1 MQLLK
6 DEGIHIE
13 FDLNEDVFDQ
23 INQVYIDTRYP
34 GDSSLLPEVKPS
46 KSKVIEFL
54 DEAER
59 IYHIAEQRI
68 EEY

>member
-6 DEGIHIE
+6 DEGINIDFSLDE
-13 FDLNEDVFDQ
+13 EVLDQ

-34 GDSSLLPEVKPS
+34 GDSSLLPESEPS

-54 DEAER
+54 DEAEK
-59 IYHIAEQRI
+59 IYNIAEQRI

>member
-6 DEGIHIE
+6 DEGINIDFSLDE
-13 FDLNEDVFDQ
+13 EVLDQ

-34 GDSSLLPEVKPS
+34 GDSSLLPESEPS

-54 DEAER
+54 DEAEK
-59 IYHIAEQRI
+59 IYNIAEQRI
-68 EEY
+68 EEF

>member
-54 DEAER
+54 DEAEK
-59 IYHIAEQRI
+59 IYNIAEQRI

>member
-6 DEGIHIE
+6 DEGINIDFSLDE
-13 FDLNEDVFDQ
+13 EVLDQ

-34 GDSSLLPEVKPS
+34 GDSSLLPESEPS